1 MMMMMMM
8 NEVVFKVL
16 NNGDYVSIN
25 MHNLRWMLRSRDR
38 EVRVTAAQFFD
49 IKYTTV
55 NRQLVTG
62 TSNSVAVRYP
72 HKMSML

>member
-25 MHNLRWMLRSRDR
+25 MHNLR
-38 EVRVTAAQFFD
+38 
-49 IKYTTV
+49 
-55 NRQLVTG
+55 
-62 TSNSVAVRYP
+62 
-72 HKMSML
+72 